1 MRGLAAAFSRCC
13 ATGALSALAPARCA
27 TASQQ
32 EATAHARAALAAAVP
47 SLGPVGGVPSA
58 PSGAR
63 ASTRAASA
71 ASRWSAAGGSRRGL
85 SSINR
90 VRPVP
95 APPVAS
101 PLPGV
106 RKVVLVASG
115 KGGVGK
121 STLAA
126 NLACALAGPLGLRV
140 GLLDADI
147 FGPSVPRMMRLDNDG
162 LRPGTDQAGKMIPF
176 ENHGV
181 KCMSMGFL
189 MEKGAAAVWRGPMV
203 LKAMEQLS
211 RGVAWGDLDVLV
223 VDMPP
228 GTGDVQL
235 SVSQRLPVSGV
246 LMVGTPQDVAML
258 DVERGIRMFELVKL
272 PVLGLVHN
280 MAYFTCERCEHRHEL
295 FPSGRITREIQG
307 KGIELLG
314 SLPLE
319 PSVARAA
326 EDGTPTV
333 VGSPSSASS
342 HEYVAIARRLQ
353 QKLQDN
359 NPN

>member
-1 MRGLAAAFSRCC
+1 
-13 ATGALSALAPARCA
+13 
-27 TASQQ
+27 
-32 EATAHARAALAAAVP
+32 
-47 SLGPVGGVPSA
+47 
-58 PSGAR
+58 
-63 ASTRAASA
+63 
-71 ASRWSAAGGSRRGL
+71 
-85 SSINR
+85 
-90 VRPVP
+90 
-95 APPVAS
+95 
-101 PLPGV
+101 
-106 RKVVLVASG
+106 
-115 KGGVGK
+115 
-121 STLAA
+121 
-126 NLACALAGPLGLRV
+126 
-140 GLLDADI
+140 
-147 FGPSVPRMMRLDNDG
+147 
-162 LRPGTDQAGKMIPF
+162 
-176 ENHGV
+176 
-181 KCMSMGFL
+181 

-246 LMVGTPQDVAML
+246 LMVPASATTTAGRCTCGGVLSLPDRASRQVGTPQDVAML

-280 MAYFTCERCEHRHEL
+280 MAYFTCERCEHRHEVSIVWSSRNRRGGIPSNASPDAVFGWRPAQL